1 MYLLCDMVKLK
12 RHQFELDEG
21 LVKKFK
27 PVANSYGYTTV
38 SAYLREHFRSE
49 VKKHERKQKRN
60 DK

>member
-1 MYLLCDMVKLK
+1 MIKLK

-27 PVANSYGYTTV
+27 PVVKELGYTTV
-38 SAYLREHFRSE
+38 SAFLRDYMRDE

-60 DK
+60 DKKVE